1 MLLAIFPT
9 LILLVTRS
17 QPAPGRDDQKRSA
30 AVFCMCGCGCGC
42 VCVCVWVYVCVC
54 VSLCGNNYQ
63 SCLGDFVFSA
73 LFSAYFDILYDKE
86 QDILSLT
93 LEGFGS
99 RIASILRCL
108 VVVH

>member
-1 MLLAIFPT
+1 M
-9 LILLVTRS
+9 
-17 QPAPGRDDQKRSA
+17 
-30 AVFCMCGCGCGC
+30 
-42 VCVCVWVYVCVC
+42 
-54 VSLCGNNYQ
+54 
-63 SCLGDFVFSA
+63 FSA